1 MHAYWHGGW
10 WFWSFWWLIFPIM
23 GFVFGGFGMWMNYRA
38 QRDRMELMK
47 TYVAQGKDPDEIAKL
62 LSQVGGPGLD
72 PAPGPGA
79 WGGDPWGGGPGY
91 GRWGHGRWGYGRWGY
106 GPVRDW
112 RRFITFACL
121 ALGFFLAS
129 QYADFPGTEQAFT
142 LVAIIMGVLAVGSFA
157 VAILSTLMSRNMNGN
172 DVRKNG
178 G

>member
-23 GFVFGGFGMWMNYRA
+23 GFLFGGFGMWMSYRA

-47 TYVAQGKDPDEIAKL
+47 TYIAQGKTPEEIGKL
-62 LSQVGGPGLD
+62 MEQVRGLGPGPNSWD
-72 PAPGPGA
+72 DQSWDSDQWAS
-79 WGGDPWGGGPGY
+79 
-91 GRWGHGRWGYGRWGY
+91 GRWGYGRRGYGRWGY
-106 GPVRDW
+106 WGPFREW
-112 RRFITFACL
+112 RRFVVFACL

-157 VAILSTLMSRNMNGN
+157 MALLATLMSRN
-172 DVRKNG
+172 DVKKNG